1 MASSFRHLLDF
12 LQKRMRMSTVCTR
25 HQSSRARLVQ
35 SALAFL
41 KLDEATSLTGISF
54 PPFPT
59 FPISPPPGSGAGNV
73 GNAGNVFGGD
83 DLEPFFLADWEPLL
97 HLKARR
103 WPW

>member
-1 MASSFRHLLDF
+1 MVSSFRHLLDF

-41 KLDEATSLTGISF
+41 KLDEATSLREISS
-54 PPFPT
+54 PHSPHSPFRPRRG
-59 FPISPPPGSGAGNV
+59 FGSGNM
-73 GNAGNVFGGD
+73 GNAGNVSDGD

>member
-35 SALAFL
+35 QALAFL

-54 PPFPT
+54 PPFPS
-59 FPISPPPGSGAGNV
+59 FPISPSPGSR
-73 GNAGNVFGGD
+73 GGECRECGECFWRGS
-83 DLEPFFLADWEPLL
+83 L
-97 HLKARR
+97 
-103 WPW
+103 